1 VVEADTRG
9 VVKAVA
15 AKPVGV
21 RMALDVPFDAGGK
34 RVLLRFCDY
43 ASAGHTWGE
52 DSTLRVWLPQPLNL
66 ADPFAGMPAPPKQ
79 P

>member
-1 VVEADTRG
+1 
-9 VVKAVA
+9 
-15 AKPVGV
+15 
-21 RMALDVPFDAGGK
+21 MALDVPFDAGGK
-34 RVLLRFCDY
+34 RVMLRFCDY

-52 DSTLRVWLPQPLNL
+52 DSTLRVWLPQRLNL